1 MEMRTTF
8 HKRLREI
15 QDDIL
20 VMGSMVSKAII
31 RSVEALKSR
40 DIKAANQI
48 IADDQGINRKRFEI
62 EESCIELIG
71 DSTADGN

>member
-1 MEMRTTF
+1 MEMRTGF

-20 VMGSMVSKAII
+20 VMGSMVSKAVT
-31 RSVEALKSR
+31 RSIEALKSR

-48 IADDQGINRKRFEI
+48 IAEDQNINRKRFEI
-62 EESCIELIG
+62 
-71 DSTADGN
+71 